1 MKKLFVMAQ
10 ALVLGCLLFAT
21 PVHAKEEGKEITH
34 VIMVW
39 LNNTG
44 DEKVREEFV
53 KISETLNDLPGIVY
67 RHVGIVSTSDRQIVD
82 DTFDVAITVTL
93 KDKAALKGYLEHP
106 KHKEVLKKIKPMVNR
121 VVAYD
126 FVTP

>member
-1 MKKLFVMAQ
+1 MKKLLVMTQ
-10 ALVLGCLLFAT
+10 ALILGCLLFAA
-21 PVHAKEEGKEITH
+21 PVQAKEEGKEITH

-39 LNNTG
+39 LNKTG
-44 DEKVREEFV
+44 DEKARSEFA

-67 RHVGIVSTSDRQIVD
+67 RHVGVVSKSDRQIVD

-93 KDKAALKGYLEHP
+93 KDKASLKAYLEHP